1 MIKYINRKKLL
12 EEIDKRAE
20 KMIPSSDGNHYT
32 SVEVMKEI
40 IDNFDT
46 VKVNPVI
53 NAWFLIMATF
63 LLGILSLAAIIL
75 NDNRNNR

>member
-32 SVEVMKEI
+32 SVEAMREFI
-40 IDNFDT
+40 ANFDT

-53 NAWFLIMATF
+53 HVWFLLMATS
-63 LLGILSLAAIIL
+63 LLVILSLAAIIL
-75 NDNRNNR
+75 NDR

>member
-1 MIKYINRKKLL
+1 MNKYINRKKLL

-32 SVEVMKEI
+32 SVEAMREFI
-40 IDNFDT
+40 ANFDT

-53 NAWFLIMATF
+53 HAWFLLMETF
-63 LLGILSLAAIIL
+63 MLGILSLAAIIL
-75 NDNRNNR
+75 NDR

>member
-75 NDNRNNR
+75 NDR

>member
-12 EEIDKRAE
+12 EKIDKRAE

-32 SVEVMKEI
+32 SVEAMREFI
-40 IDNFDT
+40 ANFDT

-53 NAWFLIMATF
+53 HTLFLIMATF
-63 LLGILSLAAIIL
+63 LLGILSLAVIIL
-75 NDNRNNR
+75 NDR

>member
-20 KMIPSSDGNHYT
+20 KMISSSDGNHYT
-32 SVEVMKEI
+32 SVEAMREFI
-40 IDNFDT
+40 ANFDT

-53 NAWFLIMATF
+53 HTLFLIMATF

-75 NDNRNNR
+75 NDR

>member
-32 SVEVMKEI
+32 SVEAMIEFI
-40 IDNFDT
+40 ANFDT

-53 NAWFLIMATF
+53 HAWFLIMTTF

-75 NDNRNNR
+75 NDR

>member
-32 SVEVMKEI
+32 SVEAIREFI
-40 IDNFDT
+40 TNFDT

-63 LLGILSLAAIIL
+63 LL
-75 NDNRNNR
+75 

>member
-32 SVEVMKEI
+32 SVEAMRECI
-40 IDNFDT
+40 ANFDT

-75 NDNRNNR
+75 NDR

>member
-12 EEIDKRAE
+12 EELDERTK

-32 SVEVMKEI
+32 SVEAMREFI
-40 IDNFDT
+40 ANFDT

-53 NAWFLIMATF
+53 NAWFLIMAIV
-63 LLGILSLAAIIL
+63 LLGILSLEAIIL
-75 NDNRNNR
+75 NDR

>member
-12 EEIDKRAE
+12 EEIDELAK

-32 SVEVMKEI
+32 SVEAMREFI
-40 IDNFDT
+40 ANFDGI
-46 VKVNPVI
+46 KVNPFI

-75 NDNRNNR
+75 NDR

>member
-1 MIKYINRKKLL
+1 
-12 EEIDKRAE
+12 
-20 KMIPSSDGNHYT
+20 MIPSSDGNHYT
-32 SVEVMKEI
+32 SVEAMREFIV
-40 IDNFDT
+40 NFDA

-75 NDNRNNR
+75 NDR

>member
-32 SVEVMKEI
+32 SVEAMREFI
-40 IDNFDT
+40 ANFDT

-53 NAWFLIMATF
+53 HTLFLIMATF

-75 NDNRNNR
+75 NDR

>member
-12 EEIDKRAE
+12 EKIDKRAE

-32 SVEVMKEI
+32 SVEAMREFI
-40 IDNFDT
+40 ANFDT
-46 VKVNPVI
+46 VKVNPAI
-53 NAWFLIMATF
+53 HTLFLIMATF

-75 NDNRNNR
+75 NDR

>member
-32 SVEVMKEI
+32 SVELMREFI
-40 IDNFDT
+40 ANFDT

-53 NAWFLIMATF
+53 HVWFLLMATS
-63 LLGILSLAAIIL
+63 LLVILSLAAIIL
-75 NDNRNNR
+75 NDR

>member
-1 MIKYINRKKLL
+1 MNKYINRKKLL
-12 EEIDKRAE
+12 EELDERAK

-32 SVEVMKEI
+32 SVELMREFI
-40 IDNFDT
+40 ANFDA

-53 NAWFLIMATF
+53 NAWVLIMATF

-75 NDNRNNR
+75 NDR

>member
-32 SVEVMKEI
+32 SVEAMREFI
-40 IDNFDT
+40 ANFDT

-53 NAWFLIMATF
+53 YILFLIMATF

-75 NDNRNNR
+75 NDR

>member
-32 SVEVMKEI
+32 SVEAMREFI
-40 IDNFDT
+40 ANFDT
-46 VKVNPVI
+46 VKVNPAI
-53 NAWFLIMATF
+53 HTLFLIMATF

-75 NDNRNNR
+75 NDR

>member
-32 SVEVMKEI
+32 SVEAMREFI
-40 IDNFDT
+40 ANFDT

-53 NAWFLIMATF
+53 HVWFLLMATS
-63 LLGILSLAAIIL
+63 LLVIISLAAIIL
-75 NDNRNNR
+75 NDR

>member
-32 SVEVMKEI
+32 SVEAMREFI
-40 IDNFDT
+40 ANFDT
-46 VKVNPVI
+46 FKINPVI
-53 NAWFLIMATF
+53 HVWILIMATF

-75 NDNRNNR
+75 NDR

>member
-32 SVEVMKEI
+32 SVEAMREFI
-40 IDNFDT
+40 ANFDT

-53 NAWFLIMATF
+53 HTLFLIMATF
-63 LLGILSLAAIIL
+63 LLGILSLAVIIL
-75 NDNRNNR
+75 NDR

>member
-32 SVEVMKEI
+32 SVEAMREFI
-40 IDNFDT
+40 ANFDT

-53 NAWFLIMATF
+53 HVWFFTYGNILTRNSITCSYYIKRSLI
-63 LLGILSLAAIIL
+63 LA
-75 NDNRNNR
+75 